1 MVSVPAPHSWWFCG
15 LLWSGILVAYTLRV
29 NMSVAAQQM
38 RTELGWNETQKG
50 LILSAFYWGYALGQ
64 LPASHFAML
73 RGAKLMLGLSV
84 LVPSLLSILFPLAA
98 HSSFVLALFV
108 RMLIG
113 LTEACCFP
121 AVFHFF
127 PHWIP
132 ARDKTIMVPATL
144 SGVYLGEMVA
154 FFFSGLIIDKTLVSP
169 QGYELAGWR
178 GAFYCFGL
186 VGCLWFPFWLYF
198 AHEKPADHPSI
209 SEEELAYILFDGS
222 NHDLIPVPAS
232 DPGSRKASR
241 SRSFSGTALT
251 FSHTGLR
258 ERAPSGVYGERLLLL
273 PTSSSSSS
281 LEVSGSGIQDMGS
294 SSKDDLDRPLL
305 GFNPMHAPLPPPA
318 FSPEAHPSFS
328 SSSSLDNSTHSHA
341 SLSLAASVLAPVG
354 ISGGGAQ
361 WTSNANINTNNN
373 SNAGDPNQP
382 QLQSQSQSSWTEL
395 VLLYRRTPWGLI
407 LSSPAVLTLFFA
419 SFTNGYI
426 GFLLLSEMPSYL
438 TDQLGF
444 DLGAAGIL
452 CVAPYTALFIT
463 SLLWGSVFYSL
474 QIQHGW
480 STRTVRQVSQFI
492 AFGASSLVLMVAAF
506 VRDRWLAYAC
516 LIVAQGL
523 LGASQSGLSCCYLD
537 LCPNF
542 SPLLNSIGNTISA
555 LAGILGP
562 LVVSAI
568 LNATH
573 TVDDGLGWQLVFST
587 CALLSA
593 ASLAL
598 WFVYQTSTVDE
609 EMNRGRQWSPGGGGT
624 GAVKRREV

>member
-1 MVSVPAPHSWWFCG
+1 MGPLSSLGGKDSCPCLVSLPAPHSWWFCA

-38 RTELGWNETQKG
+38 RDELGWSETEKG
-50 LILSAFYWGYALGQ
+50 LILSSFYWGYALGQ

-73 RGAKLMLGLSV
+73 HGAKMMMGLSV
-84 LVPSLLSILFPLAA
+84 LAPSLLSILFPAA
-98 HSSFVLALFV
+98 AKTSFVLALFV

-132 ARDKTIMVPATL
+132 TQDKTIMVPATL

-154 FFFSGLIIDKTLVSP
+154 FLVSGLIIDKSLVSP

-178 GAFYCFGL
+178 GAFYSFGL
-186 VGCLWFPFWLYF
+186 VGCLWFPFWMYF
-198 AHEKPADHPSI
+198 AYEKPQDHPDLSA
-209 SEEELAYILFDGS
+209 EELAYIRDGS
-222 NHDLIPVPAS
+222 HPIPAAAS
-232 DPGSRKASR
+232 ESESPLRAASR
-241 SRSFSGTALT
+241 SVSVSVPS
-251 FSHTGLR
+251 FSHTGIHG
-258 ERAPSGVYGERLLLL
+258 ERAPSGVYGERLLLFPSPPP
-273 PTSSSSSS
+273 PTSSSSPRFPSDPS
-281 LEVSGSGIQDMGS
+281 SGIQDLPGGAGS
-294 SSKDDLDRPLL
+294 TRRNDSNDDLDRPLL
-305 GFNPMHAPLPPPA
+305 GGFFNSVQPH
-318 FSPEAHPSFS
+318 
-328 SSSSLDNSTHSHA
+328 SSLDSSTHSHA
-341 SLSLAASVLAPVG
+341 SLSLAAAVLAPVG

-361 WTSNANINTNNN
+361 WTT
-373 SNAGDPNQP
+373 GDPSHHP
-382 QLQSQSQSSWTEL
+382 QSQSSWSDL

-463 SLLWGSVFYSL
+463 SLLWGSVFYSM
-474 QIQHGW
+474 QIHYGW
-480 STRTVRQVSQFI
+480 TTRTVRQVAQFI

-516 LIVAQGL
+516 LILAQGM
-523 LGASQSGLSCCYLD
+523 LGACQSGLSCCYLD

-542 SPLLNSIGNTISA
+542 SPLLNTIGNTLSA

-568 LNATH
+568 LDATKSKS
-573 TVDDGLGWQLVFST
+573 DDLGWQLVFST
-587 CALLSA
+587 CAVLSTVSLL
-593 ASLAL
+593 L

-609 EMNRGRQWSPGGGGT
+609 AMNRGRQWPPTVVSVT
-624 GAVKRREV
+624 KRREV